1 LLQIIRTTGADGG
14 QETGHSNTDEGFDFC
29 IDPEKRL
36 VVVTFGKRLTLAQ
49 IRQYVDAL
57 RADPSFVREFSEIA
71 DLRALQDLDLHADE
85 FIKLADQIDP
95 FSPDAK
101 RAFVVETSA
110 QNHAARMHKILLSTR
125 KIEIFRSLRKAEE
138 WIGC

>member
-1 LLQIIRTTGADGG
+1 VLQIVRTTGADGA
-14 QETGHSNTDEGFDFC
+14 QETGHSNTDEGFEFC
-29 IDPEKRL
+29 IYPEKKL

-49 IRQYVDAL
+49 IRRYVDAL
-57 RADPSFVREFSEIA
+57 RGDPSFVREFSEIA
-71 DLRALQDLDLHADE
+71 DLRAVQDLDLDADE

-101 RAFVVETSA
+101 RAFVVETSV

-125 KIEIFRSLRKAEE
+125 KIEIFRSLQKAEE